1 MIVSCIIHKHLYAEI
16 YNIVFFLVTCSC
28 NKIIIEK
35 SDLKILNGAY
45 TKIEAVRGGKPIY
58 QKEKFYLVW
67 SDTRH
72 EWYINPDYTK
82 DSYYAINKVS
92 NKLLMSH

>member
-1 MIVSCIIHKHLYAEI
+1 M
-16 YNIVFFLVTCSC
+16 
-28 NKIIIEK
+28 
-35 SDLKILNGAY
+35 NGAY

-58 QKEKFYLVW
+58 QKEQFYLVW

-72 EWYINPDYTK
+72 EWYISPDYTT